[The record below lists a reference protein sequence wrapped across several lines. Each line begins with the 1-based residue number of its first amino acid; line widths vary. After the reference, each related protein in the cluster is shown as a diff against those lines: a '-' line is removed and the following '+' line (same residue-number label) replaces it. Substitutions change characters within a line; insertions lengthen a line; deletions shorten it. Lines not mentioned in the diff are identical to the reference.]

1 MQHAWHD
8 LMFTLFNVPVSLNYN
23 KDPKN
28 FKVRV
33 ISCMPI
39 KPAHAFQAFQKERE
53 GVIIKARENAR
64 GNHVLCLTKSLNF
77 KVLIYQIVFFAFH
90 LVYHLTAL
98 LYGNRNSNSK

>member
-8 LMFTLFNVPVSLNYN
+8 LMVTLFNVPVSLYYN

-28 FKVRV
+28 FKAVV

-39 KPAHAFQAFQKERE
+39 KPAHALQAFQTEGE
-53 GVIIKARENAR
+53 GVLIKARENAR

-77 KVLIYQIVFFAFH
+77 KVLYQISFS
-90 LVYHLTAL
+90 L
-98 LYGNRNSNSK
+98 LFT

>member
-8 LMFTLFNVPVSLNYN
+8 LMFTLFNVPMSLNYN

-39 KPAHAFQAFQKERE
+39 KPAHPFQAFQKERE
-53 GVIIKARENAR
+53 GVIIKARETAR
-64 GNHVLCLTKSLNF
+64 GNHVLCLTKSLNS
-77 KVLIYQIVFFAFH
+77 KVLIYQILFS
-90 LVYHLTAL
+90 L
-98 LYGNRNSNSK
+98 LFT

>member
-28 FKVRV
+28 FKVRI

-64 GNHVLCLTKSLNF
+64 GNNVLCLTKSLNF
-77 KVLIYQIVFFAFH
+77 KDLIYHISSP
-90 LVYHLTAL
+90 L
-98 LYGNRNSNSK
+98 LFT